1 MVCFTGLTGK
11 IRWSDN
17 WVTFMDSMLQA
28 WLFVDDTRSLF
39 VPTEIQ
45 KLTINTM
52 QHIAY
57 LQSLDM
63 NAERGEFQLC
73 FFVQNILTSLASLL
87 LQCDVVLLGMWFR
100 MCWTAVP
107 SKHVTPHAQGHIFIS
122 QTTNIHK
129 NNCESVKSYI
139 QQLLKLAYFI

>member
-1 MVCFTGLTGK
+1 M
-11 IRWSDN
+11 S
-17 WVTFMDSMLQA
+17 FMDSMLQA
-28 WLFVDDTRSLF
+28 LLFVDDTRSLF

-45 KLTINTM
+45 KLTINTT

-107 SKHVTPHAQGHIFIS
+107 SKHGPPHAQLQFVIS
-122 QTTNIHK
+122 EDET
-129 NNCESVKSYI
+129 SSGP
-139 QQLLKLAYFI
+139 L

>member
-1 MVCFTGLTGK
+1 
-11 IRWSDN
+11 
-17 WVTFMDSMLQA
+17 
-28 WLFVDDTRSLF
+28 VDDTRRLF

-73 FFVQNILTSLASLL
+73 FYCTCSRGCI
-87 LQCDVVLLGMWFR
+87 D
-100 MCWTAVP
+100 
-107 SKHVTPHAQGHIFIS
+107 FIS
-122 QTTNIHK
+122 FSSIVMRCVVDGHVFVDVLDCSTFKTFVTS
-129 NNCESVKSYI
+129 CPGT
-139 QQLLKLAYFI
+139 YFRISENEYS

>member
-1 MVCFTGLTGK
+1 MLCLTGLTGK
-11 IRWSDN
+11 IRWSNN

-28 WLFVDDTRSLF
+28 WLFVDDTRRLF

-45 KLTINTM
+45 KLTINTT

-73 FFVQNILTSLASLL
+73 FFVHVVQNVLTSLTS
-87 LQCDVVLLGMWFR
+87 VLL
-100 MCWTAVP
+100 
-107 SKHVTPHAQGHIFIS
+107 
-122 QTTNIHK
+122 
-129 NNCESVKSYI
+129 
-139 QQLLKLAYFI
+139 